1 MDSFYALIARM
12 KNIGRWALMRSVTPE
27 NVQEHSHMVAVLA
40 HALAVIRRDVF
51 GVPCDPNA
59 AAAAALF
66 HDAGEILTGDLP
78 TPIKYRNE
86 TIQTA
91 YRQVE
96 AEASAK
102 LLDTLPEELRPA
114 YEPLLAQPD
123 PSWGPLV
130 KAADKL
136 SAYIKC
142 IEERRAGN
150 DEFLQAEQKSLE
162 TLRGYRLPEVD
173 YFLDRFIPAFERT
186 LDELGTMEY
195 KEPKLNTLSKKE
207 NE

>member
-1 MDSFYALIARM
+1 MDNFYALIARM
-12 KNIGRWALMRSVTPE
+12 KNISRWALMRSVTTE

-51 GVPCDPNA
+51 GIPCDPNA

-66 HDAGEILTGDLP
+66 HDASEILTGDLP
-78 TPIKYRNE
+78 TPIKYNNPE
-86 TIQTA
+86 IMTA
-91 YRQVE
+91 YHQVE
-96 AEASAK
+96 ADASVK
-102 LLDTLPEELRPA
+102 LLGMLPNVLRPA
-114 YEPLLAQPD
+114 YRPLLIEED
-123 PSWGPLV
+123 GETKRLV

-150 DEFLQAEQKSLE
+150 DEFRLAEKK
-162 TLRGYRLPEVD
+162 TLDTLKAYGMPEVD
-173 YFLDRFIPAFERT
+173 YFIEHFIPAFDRT

-195 KEPKLNTLSKKE
+195 SEPTAH
-207 NE
+207 

>member
-1 MDSFYALIARM
+1 MDNFYALIARM

-51 GVPCDPNA
+51 GRDADPNA

-66 HDAGEILTGDLP
+66 HDAAEILTGDLP
-78 TPIKYRNE
+78 TPIKYNNPE
-86 TIQTA
+86 IMTA

-96 AEASAK
+96 AAASEK
-102 LLDTLPEELRPA
+102 LLDMLPKELRPA
-114 YEPLLAQPD
+114 YGPLLKETDGEIRQ
-123 PSWGPLV
+123 LV

-150 DEFLQAEQKSLE
+150 DEFLLAEQKSLE
-162 TLRGYRLPEVD
+162 TLRSYRMPEVD
-173 YFLDRFIPAFERT
+173 YFLQHFIPAFDRT

-195 KEPKLNTLSKKE
+195 TEPDNKTIKE
-207 NE
+207 

>member
-1 MDSFYALIARM
+1 MDNFYALIARM

-40 HALAVIRRDVF
+40 HALAVIRRDVY

-66 HDAGEILTGDLP
+66 HDASEILTGDLP
-78 TPIKYRNE
+78 TPIKYNNPE
-86 TIQTA
+86 IMTA

-96 AEASAK
+96 AAASEK
-102 LLDTLPEELRPA
+102 LLDMLPAELRPA
-114 YEPLLAQPD
+114 YAPLLQDTDPD
-123 PSWGPLV
+123 TRALV

-150 DEFLQAEQKSLE
+150 DEFLLAERKSLE
-162 TLRGYRLPEVD
+162 TLRGYALPEVD
-173 YFLDRFIPAFERT
+173 YFLQNFIPAFDRT
-186 LDELGTMEY
+186 LDELGTMDY
-195 KEPKLNTLSKKE
+195 REPPKPGT
-207 NE
+207 